1 MPYQDV
7 THGLLIFSWKFST
20 DGKYNL
26 GAAQGP
32 WPWTFET
39 PDLPQWSQRSLR
51 PWSSTIRTNLR
62 RVLLV
67 HVPALGRLMLRGKRK
82 SDYLAQVKF
91 ETFILEIKPCN
102 LLLFSDQ
109 RYFKREVQELT
120 KFTEVTWSPF
130 LGPRKIVLITTCIE
144 CKKVE

>member
-1 MPYQDV
+1 MVCLFFPENFPLMANITLGQLKV
-7 THGLLIFSWKFST
+7 HGHEHLRPLIFHSGLKDHW
-20 DGKYNL
+20 
-26 GAAQGP
+26 
-32 WPWTFET
+32 
-39 PDLPQWSQRSLR
+39 SLR